1 MSFQPHLRHKLTGA
15 MMVRGDNFRLL
26 VLVWSLAWVLLCQAQ
41 EEQITVLGDDTIA
54 ALGYN
59 ITGTFP

>member
-1 MSFQPHLRHKLTGA
+1 
-15 MMVRGDNFRLL
+15 MMVRGDTFRLL
-26 VLVWSLAWVLLCQAQ
+26 VLVWTLAWVLLCQAQ
-41 EEQITVLGDDTIA
+41 EEQITVLSDGTIA